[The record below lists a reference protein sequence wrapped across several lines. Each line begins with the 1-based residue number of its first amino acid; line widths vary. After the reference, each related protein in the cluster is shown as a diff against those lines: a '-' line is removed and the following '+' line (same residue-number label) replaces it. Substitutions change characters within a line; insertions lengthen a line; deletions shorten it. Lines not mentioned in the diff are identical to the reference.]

1 MTDETNVVIL
11 DLFRPARGVAAPRR
25 NLMAALDAL
34 DREAAEDMR
43 ACAGRDREIAAVLAL
58 DMPKLARA
66 YGLLADAR
74 EAVADALEC

>member
-34 DREAAEDMR
+34 DQETADSMR
-43 ACAGRDREIAAVLAL
+43 AWAARDREIAAVLEL

-66 YGLLADAR
+66 YDLLADAR
-74 EAVADALEC
+74 EAVADALDC